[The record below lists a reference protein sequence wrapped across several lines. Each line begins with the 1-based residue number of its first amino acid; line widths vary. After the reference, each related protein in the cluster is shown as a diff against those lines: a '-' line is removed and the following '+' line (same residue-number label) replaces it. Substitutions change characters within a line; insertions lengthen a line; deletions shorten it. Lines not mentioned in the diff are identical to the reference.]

1 MTKNSPKY
9 RRVIIKLSG
18 ETLGKKGGEI
28 FDLAALDFI
37 ARNVKEAVA
46 AGAGVGIVVGGGNIV
61 RGATASALGLE
72 RTVADQMGML
82 ATVINGLA
90 LREALVQA
98 GLPARLFSCVEV
110 GAVAEPYHPGRAREA
125 LDRGEVGIFSGGT
138 GNPFVSTDTAAVL
151 RACDLKADAVLK
163 ATKVDGV
170 YTADPVKDPAA
181 KKFAAITYDEALQRG
196 LKIMDL
202 SAIALAKE
210 NRVPVLV
217 FDFWAE
223 HALRRAVRGERIG
236 TLMSA

>member
-1 MTKNSPKY
+1 
-9 RRVIIKLSG
+9 
-18 ETLGKKGGEI
+18 
-28 FDLAALDFI
+28 
-37 ARNVKEAVA
+37 
-46 AGAGVGIVVGGGNIV
+46 
-61 RGATASALGLE
+61 RGATASAFGLE

-82 ATVINGLA
+82 ATVLNGLA

-110 GAVAEPYHPGRAREA
+110 GAVAETYHPGRAREA

-170 YTADPVKDPAA
+170 YTADPVRDPSA
-181 KKFAAITYDEALQRG
+181 KKFAAITYDEAIKRG
-196 LKIMDL
+196 LKIMDF
-202 SAIALAKE
+202 SAIGLAKE
-210 NRVPVLV
+210 NSVPVLV

-236 TLMSA
+236 TLVSA